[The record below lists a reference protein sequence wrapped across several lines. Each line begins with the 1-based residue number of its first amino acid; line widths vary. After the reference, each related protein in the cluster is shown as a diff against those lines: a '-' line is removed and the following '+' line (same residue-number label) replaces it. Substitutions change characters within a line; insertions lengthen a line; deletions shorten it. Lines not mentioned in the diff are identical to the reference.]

1 MTKAHLDWTKAI
13 KGSLGFS
20 YLKVHDLPL
29 VELAEGDAAGHEDGG
44 RLGHAEDLPA
54 EVLEKGGQ
62 LGLAGRLAAARAARE
77 DQLVDA
83 GLRLDTLKI
92 VGDSLYSPCIS
103 R

>member
-1 MTKAHLDWTKAI
+1 MTKALLDWTKAI

-20 YLKVHDLPL
+20 YLKVHDLLL

-77 DQLVDA
+77 HQLVDA
-83 GLRLDTLKI
+83 SLRLNTLKMR
-92 VGDSLYSPCIS
+92 GDSLYSPCIS
-103 R
+103 S